1 MTRYLLT
8 IGLPLAAPFV
18 IYYVWWFFAKRKALA
33 EIEGRKPSAWEEL
46 PWVWLVIAGCGL
58 MAITLISLATIGI
71 EGVDRAY
78 IPPHFEDGKIVP
90 GRME

>member
-8 IGLPLAAPFV
+8 IGLPLAAPFIV
-18 IYYVWWFFAKRKALA
+18 YYVWWFFAQRKALA

-71 EGVDRAY
+71 EGVEREY
-78 IPPHFEDGKIVP
+78 VPPRVEDGIIVP
-90 GRME
+90 GRLE

>member
-58 MAITLISLATIGI
+58 MAVTLISLATIGI

-78 IPPHFEDGKIVP
+78 IPPHFEGGKIVP